1 VRQAKLVRKPNRP
14 REVAVK
20 EKKTKRKTNSPAAK
34 ANTPIKGTK
43 ARRATAN
50 EKAKAKSVAKSKAKS
65 ALNTK
70 TAKTSSNKIK
80 KTEPPKEKIQVVIP
94 KLAYK
99 GTFNTHDIMHAPVEK
114 TIKML
119 EKIIAGERLFT
130 M

>member
-1 VRQAKLVRKPNRP
+1 M
-14 REVAVK
+14 K
-20 EKKTKRKTNSPAAK
+20 EKKPKRKTNSPAAK

-50 EKAKAKSVAKSKAKS
+50 KKAKAKNAAKTKAKS
-65 ALNTK
+65 ALDAKAAKITNSK
-70 TAKTSSNKIK
+70 TK
-80 KTEPPKEKIQVVIP
+80 KTEPPKEKVQVVIP

>member
-1 VRQAKLVRKPNRP
+1 M
-14 REVAVK
+14 K
-20 EKKTKRKTNSPAAK
+20 EKKSKRKTNSPAPK
-34 ANTPIKGTK
+34 ANTSIKGAK
-43 ARRATAN
+43 AHRATTN
-50 EKAKAKSVAKSKAKS
+50 KKAKPKAKSIPKTKAKS

-70 TAKTSSNKIK
+70 TAKTTSNKIK
-80 KTEPPKEKIQVVIP
+80 KTEPPKEKVQVVIP
-94 KLAYK
+94 KLDYK